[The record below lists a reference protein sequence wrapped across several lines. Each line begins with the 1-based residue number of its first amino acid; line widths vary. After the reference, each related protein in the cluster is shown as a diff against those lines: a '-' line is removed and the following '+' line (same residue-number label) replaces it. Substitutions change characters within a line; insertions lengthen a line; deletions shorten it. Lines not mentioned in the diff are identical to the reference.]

1 MKEEE
6 SILKNHSKAGGF
18 SLIELLAV
26 TAIISIVAGMIGV
39 AAINARQKTYATIAR
54 TEVQQIAQALKAHWV
69 AKGEWPKGFPPGQDT
84 GLSADAI
91 RESGLRGEADGN
103 VYLELSNDRLEDG
116 FFLDPWGHPYFVEID
131 EVTETKDQETYQI
144 TVSFANS
151 DKYYFE

>member
-39 AAINARQKTYATIAR
+39 AAFNARQKAYSTIAY
-54 TEVQQIAQALKAHWV
+54 TEVQQIAQALKSYWI
-69 AKGEWPKGFPPGQDT
+69 AKGEWPDGFPAGQDT
-84 GLSADAI
+84 GISADII
-91 RESGLRGEADGN
+91 RRSGLRGDADGN
-103 VYLELSNDRLEDG
+103 VYLELSDDRLEDG
-116 FFLDPWGHPYFVEID
+116 IFLDPWGHAYVVEID
-131 EVTETKDQETYQI
+131 EVTETEQQEAFQI
-144 TVSFANS
+144 TVSFPNS